1 MVGNIFRKL
10 LTELGIQ
17 TDDAE
22 WNLMVSYKSKTA
34 GLQYKCT
41 CMMA

>member
-1 MVGNIFRKL
+1 MIGNIFRKL

-17 TDDAE
+17 TDDADR
-22 WNLMVSYKSKTA
+22 NLMVSYKSKTT